1 MCVQVCMRLC
11 GCGCMYYVGRRYG
24 YVFVSMCTHVGVY
37 IHVQVRVFRW
47 MCVHTCVYMSV
58 CIHVD
63 KSLFICG
70 CRACVCVSSGL
81 SIRNRRFSSCF
92 WVTWSQC
99 LCLSEP
105 VFPHEREQ
113 GVQCCLTD
121 IQGGNTLT
129 DTKNP
134 NMLIAMLITPG
145 TVCPV
150 PPQALIRVSS
160 SGGWG

>member
-1 MCVQVCMRLC
+1 MERYVCLQVCMLLC
-11 GCGCMYYVGRRYG
+11 GCGCMYCVGRRYG

-37 IHVQVRVFRW
+37 IHVQVCVFRW
-47 MCVHTCVYMSV
+47 MCVHKVYLY
-58 CIHVD
+58 VD
-63 KSLFICG
+63 VV
-70 CRACVCVSSGL
+70 CVCMSSGL
-81 SIRNRRFSSCF
+81 SVRNRRFSSCS

-145 TVCPV
+145 TACPL
-150 PPQALIRVSS
+150 PPQALIRVSGL
-160 SGGWG
+160 GGWG